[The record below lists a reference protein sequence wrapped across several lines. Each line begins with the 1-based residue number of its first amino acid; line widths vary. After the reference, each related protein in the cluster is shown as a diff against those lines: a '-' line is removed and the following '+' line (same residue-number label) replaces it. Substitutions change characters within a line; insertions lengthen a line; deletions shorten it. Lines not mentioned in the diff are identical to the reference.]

1 LASVDT
7 SRLSFGALV
16 AAGGGL
22 LLLLSLFMNWF
33 GPLSAFDLFDITDFL
48 LLLIALV
55 AIGFAAIQVTNT
67 QVNLPAPAADIITL
81 AGIIATTITFVYL
94 VEGTERKFGIVLA
107 FLSSLAVLLGGI
119 VARREPAGG
128 IAIAGAPGGTAG
140 AGPGPGTGGSFGA
153 TPPAAAAGPLAGG
166 GGAAPAPEA
175 TPTQP
180 MQTQTQAPPPG
191 GKADWYPD
199 PQGQARLRYY
209 DGQSWTDHTAE

>member
-22 LLLLSLFMNWF
+22 LLLLSLFLDWV
-33 GPLSAFDLFDITDFL
+33 GPANAFDLFDLTDWL
-48 LLLIALV
+48 LLLIALA
-55 AIGFAAIQVTNT
+55 AIGMAVIQVTNT

-81 AGIIATTITFVYL
+81 AGIVATTITL
-94 VEGTERKFGIVLA
+94 VFLFEGADRGFGLFLA
-107 FLSSLAVLLGGI
+107 FLSSLAVLVGGI

-128 IAIAGAPGGTAG
+128 LNIAGAPGAG
-140 AGPGPGTGGSFGA
+140 AAAGPGPGPAGGGFGA

-166 GGAAPAPEA
+166 GGTAPPPEA

-180 MQTQTQAPPPG
+180 MAAQAAPPG

-199 PQGQARLRYY
+199 PEGKARLRYY
-209 DGQSWTDHTAE
+209 DGQRWTDHTAE